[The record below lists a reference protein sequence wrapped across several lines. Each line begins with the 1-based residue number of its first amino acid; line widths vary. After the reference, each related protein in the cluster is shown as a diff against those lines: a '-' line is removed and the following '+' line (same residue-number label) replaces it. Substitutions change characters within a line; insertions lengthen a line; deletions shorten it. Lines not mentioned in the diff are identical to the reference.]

1 LGDDFSIEG
10 NSVDAS
16 ALERELARRLEA
28 RRASGS
34 YSPEVESLLA
44 ERLPDEEEFGKL
56 PAIAELDYAATRAM
70 SSWEV
75 SAAYPIGTDK
85 GGPLRPLV
93 MFAKRLARLWA
104 RIAVGPIQVNQTA
117 FNRHAAVGLE
127 SLRRQAVTERAEALA
142 AEKDLSELA
151 GAMLAE
157 GEAPAMAQVVAAYVG
172 DAKRLTLL
180 GPAPAPLLKALQS
193 KGIEVLAISAGTAW
207 DESADGGVSQQAAPL
222 SFIAQLDEG
231 SQAALLVSELSFWT
245 KPEALISLAR
255 RAYLVLAPRGKIAV
269 TVAGFASAG
278 PAPAWCSGPVVKK
291 VLSMAGFLDIAVE
304 RPGDEGSFVATAR
317 KP

>member
-1 LGDDFSIEG
+1 MGDDFNIEG
-10 NSVDAS
+10 ESVDSS
-16 ALERELARRLEA
+16 ALQRELARRVEA
-28 RRASGS
+28 RRASGA

-75 SAAYPIGTDK
+75 SAAYPIDTEK
-85 GGPLRPLV
+85 GGPLRPMVL
-93 MFAKRLARLWA
+93 FAKRFARLWA

-127 SLRRQAVTERAEALA
+127 SLRRQAVAERTEALA
-142 AEKDLSELA
+142 AEKDLAELA

-157 GEAPAMAQVVAAYVG
+157 GEAPAMAQVLSGFVG
-172 DAKRLTLL
+172 ETKRLTVV
-180 GPAPAPLLKALQS
+180 GPAPAPLLKALQA
-193 KGIEVLAISAGTAW
+193 KGIDVLSVSAGTAW
-207 DESADGGVSQQAAPL
+207 DESAGDSVSMQTAPL
-222 SFIAQLDEG
+222 SFLGQLDEA
-231 SQAALLVSELSFWT
+231 SQTAMLVSELSFWM

>member
-1 LGDDFSIEG
+1 MDDGFDIESE
-10 NSVDAS
+10 SVDAS
-16 ALERELARRLEA
+16 ALERELARRVEA
-28 RRASGS
+28 RRASGA

-44 ERLPDEEEFGKL
+44 ERLPDEEEFGSL

-75 SAAYPIGTDK
+75 SAAYPIDTDK
-85 GGPLRPLV
+85 GGPMRPLV
-93 MFAKRLARLWA
+93 LFAKRFARLWA

-127 SLRRQAVTERAEALA
+127 SLRRQATSERAEALA
-142 AEKDLSELA
+142 AEKDLAELA

-157 GEAPAMAQVVAAYVG
+157 GEAPAMAAAVTG
-172 DAKRLTLL
+172 FFGEAVRLTVV
-180 GPAPAPLLKALQS
+180 GPTPLPLVKALQA
-193 KGIEVLAISAGTAW
+193 KGVDVLAVSAGTAW
-207 DESADGGVSQQAAPL
+207 DESATGGVSMQAAPVSFL
-222 SFIAQLDEG
+222 SQLDEA
-231 SQAALLVSELSFWT
+231 SQSALLVSELSFWL
-245 KPEALISLAR
+245 KPEALVSLAR

-278 PAPAWCSGPVVKK
+278 HAPAWCSGPVVKK
-291 VLSMAGFLDIAVE
+291 VLSMAGFLDIAVD
-304 RPGDEGSFVATAR
+304 RPGDAGSFVATAR

>member
-1 LGDDFSIEG
+1 MGDDFNIEG
-10 NSVDAS
+10 ESVDSS
-16 ALERELARRLEA
+16 ALQRELARRVEA
-28 RRASGS
+28 RRASGA

-75 SAAYPIGTDK
+75 SAAYPIDTEK
-85 GGPLRPLV
+85 GGPLRPMVL
-93 MFAKRLARLWA
+93 FAKRFARLWA

-127 SLRRQAVTERAEALA
+127 SLRRQAVAERTEALA
-142 AEKDLSELA
+142 AEKDLAELA

-157 GEAPAMAQVVAAYVG
+157 GEAPAMAQVLSGFVG
-172 DAKRLTLL
+172 ETKRLTVV
-180 GPAPAPLLKALQS
+180 GPAPAPLLKALQA
-193 KGIEVLAISAGTAW
+193 KGIDVLSVSTGTAW
-207 DESADGGVSQQAAPL
+207 DESAGDSVSMQTAPL
-222 SFIAQLDEG
+222 SFLGQLDEA
-231 SQAALLVSELSFWT
+231 SQTAMLVSELSFWM

-304 RPGDEGSFVATAR
+304 RPGDEGSLVATAR